1 MTTSYVDAD
10 SMLVVDVGSV
20 NTRATL
26 FDLVDSRYR
35 FVAGGT
41 APTTAGAPYMDVR
54 EGVNQAIGRLQTI
67 TGRTL
72 LGENGLLIMP
82 MSGGVGVDKFAAT
95 ISAGPPLKIVLVGL
109 LEDVSL
115 DSVRRLAATTYGE
128 VLDTISLNDRRK
140 TENRIDAIIKVRPD
154 LVLVAGGTEGG
165 ASQTVLKLLD
175 AVGLASYLLP
185 ELQRPEIL
193 FAGNAALQNEVETRL
208 KGITNLH
215 FAPNIRPMLE
225 VEQLETAHWQI
236 AHLYGRLRNRQ
247 MQGVLDLENMANGA
261 LLPTATAFGRMTR
274 LLSKLSKTRKGVL
287 GIDIGAS
294 STTLAAAFGDTLSLR
309 LFPEFG
315 LGAPAARM
323 LEYIPVNEISRWLPL
338 PISASYLREFLY
350 NKSLYPASIPISAE
364 ELAVEEATART
375 ILRHAMNMTS
385 DYFLANQPIT
395 IPGQMPVF
403 EPILASGSV
412 FSNAPSLGHALLTIL
427 DGLQPVGI
435 TTITLDKS
443 HLAAALGTA
452 ASINPL
458 LAVQI
463 LESNAFVNLAT
474 VISPIG
480 QARTGVTVLRARLIQ
495 ESSGRESVH
504 EIKQGSVE
512 VLPLAPGQIARIQ
525 LTPFHRYDLGLGGP
539 GRGGTV
545 RAMGSALGVV
555 IDARGRPIRLP
566 EDVTRRQET
575 LKKWLWT
582 LGG

>member
-26 FDLVDSRYR
+26 FDLVDNRYR
-35 FVAGGT
+35 FVASGI

-67 TGRTL
+67 TGRLL
-72 LGENGLLIMP
+72 LGDNGLLIMP
-82 MSGGVGVDKFAAT
+82 MAGAVGVDKFAVT
-95 ISAGPPLKIVLVGL
+95 ISAGPSLKIVLVGL

-115 DSVRRLAATTYGE
+115 ESVRRLAATTYGE
-128 VLDTISLNDRRK
+128 VLDTLSLNDRRK
-140 TENRIDAIIKVRPD
+140 TENRIDAIIQARPD
-154 LVLVAGGTEGG
+154 LILVAGGTEGG

-185 ELQRPEIL
+185 ELQRPEVL
-193 FAGNAALQNEVETRL
+193 FAGNSALQNEIETRL
-208 KGITNLH
+208 KNITSLH
-215 FAPNIRPMLE
+215 FAPNIRPFLE

-247 MQGVLDLENMANGA
+247 MQGVLELENQANGA
-261 LLPTATAFGRMTR
+261 LLPTASAFGRMAR
-274 LLSKLSKTRKGVL
+274 LLSKVSKSRKGVL
-287 GIDIGAS
+287 GVDIGSSS
-294 STTLAAAFGDTLSLR
+294 STLVAAIGDKLTLR

-315 LGAPAARM
+315 LGASAARL
-323 LEYIPVNEISRWLPL
+323 LEHIPVSDISRWLSL
-338 PISASYLREFLY
+338 PVSISFLKEYLY
-350 NKSLYPASIPISAE
+350 NKSLYPSNIPESAE
-364 ELAVEEATART
+364 ELAVELATARM
-375 ILRHAMNMTS
+375 ILRHAIS
-385 DYFLANQPIT
+385 LSSEFFLAHHPIT

-412 FSNAPSLGHALLTIL
+412 FTNAPSMGQSLLTLL

-435 TTITLDKS
+435 TTLTLDKN

-463 LESNAFVNLAT
+463 LESNAFINLAT

-480 QARTGVTVLRARLIQ
+480 QARTGVTVLRAKVIY
-495 ESSGRESVH
+495 ENSGRESIH
-504 EIKQGSVE
+504 EIKQGNIE
-512 VLPLAPGQIARIQ
+512 VIPLPPGQFARIQ

-545 RAMGSALGVV
+545 RAMGSAIGIV

-566 EDVTRRQET
+566 EDVTRRQEM

-582 LGG
+582 LGN